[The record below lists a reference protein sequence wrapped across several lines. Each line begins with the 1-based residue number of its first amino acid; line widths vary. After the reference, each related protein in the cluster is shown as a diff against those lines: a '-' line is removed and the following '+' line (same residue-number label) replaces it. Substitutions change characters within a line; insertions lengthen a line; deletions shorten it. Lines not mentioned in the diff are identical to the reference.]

1 MVLFFGAFLVLFL
14 AVPLAVPLAVALPW
28 ALAFALLLARPDC
41 ADGALR
47 GAVPLAVPLPLA
59 FTFALFAAHIAHF
72 ETHPALD
79 SVHFCPLSLSICCPH
94 SVSQSFLPTM
104 SQRPPVVV
112 VARCPPSVCR
122 FMSRPEAVPFLFF
135 VLLG

>member
-47 GAVPLAVPLPLA
+47 GALAVPLAVPLPLA
-59 FTFALFAAHIAHF
+59 FAFALFAAHIAHF

-104 SQRPPVVV
+104 SQRP
-112 VARCPPSVCR
+112 VARCPLSVCR
-122 FMSRPEAVPFLFF
+122 FMS
-135 VLLG
+135 